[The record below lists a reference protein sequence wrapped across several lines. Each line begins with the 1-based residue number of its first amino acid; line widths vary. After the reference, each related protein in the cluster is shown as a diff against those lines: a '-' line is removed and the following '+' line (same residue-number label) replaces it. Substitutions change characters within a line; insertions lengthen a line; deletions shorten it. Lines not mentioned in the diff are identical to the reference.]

1 MFLLQVY
8 SFCSALID
16 NILAYGCRSKADD
29 VACLKNIST
38 QTPALLNAAK
48 VMVEQCEMRHSSLA
62 ENIDM
67 SIKRNKELKQ
77 FDDSVK
83 DSSTSVVKKQ
93 PDPPKPEV
101 LN

>member
-1 MFLLQVY
+1 
-8 SFCSALID
+8 
-16 NILAYGCRSKADD
+16 
-29 VACLKNIST
+29 
-38 QTPALLNAAK
+38 
-48 VMVEQCEMRHSSLA
+48 MVEQCEMRHSSLA

-101 LN
+101 